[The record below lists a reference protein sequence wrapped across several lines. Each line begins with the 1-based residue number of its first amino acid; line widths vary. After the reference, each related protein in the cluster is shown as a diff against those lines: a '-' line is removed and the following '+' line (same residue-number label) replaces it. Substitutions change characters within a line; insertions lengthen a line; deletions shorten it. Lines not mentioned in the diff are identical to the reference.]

1 MKNNMKHYIE
11 ECSKEYITIEEMIA
25 QCAHL
30 AVAAVKSKLYSSRAV
45 ENSVVANPSNI
56 YACVNCYKESDYGCR
71 MDKDYQLRIDRLFRD
86 IADNH
91 LPMACYN
98 QEHYDLILPVLMFH
112 YIATYESNSE
122 SATKRAGLN
131 KDKQKNNGADI
142 KWGKT
147 FPKKPATLVINRKE
161 RKEQSFVKAITAADK
176 IAHDN
181 QFASNDLIPGNV
193 KTACEGIFS
202 LSDQFEKVKLCAEYS
217 RAGCFLYDLLSA
229 DKKNQTPLNTLL
241 RLYMVSELHDIL
253 PNTRYILRGEAYIP
267 QAADQHPLNQYVS
280 ERCDSLSPYPITRSE
295 NFKGSKCLSLTS
307 KSKQKQ
313 FELLYNY
320 LRENYIFQMPDI
332 LEFFLDK
339 SILSPYIRMD
349 EQFKE
354 YARAITAL
362 IKAMPKLAETQKVS
376 DAVTRMVNLFREDK
390 LQESYE
396 HSEYYAAMKDV
407 EEIMSLRNNRQP
419 Q

>member
-1 MKNNMKHYIE
+1 MKHNTKKYIE
-11 ECSKEYITIEEMIA
+11 ECAKEYLAVEEMIT

-45 ENSVVANPSNI
+45 VNSVEANPGNI
-56 YACVNCYKESDYGCR
+56 YTYVNCYKESDYGCR

-98 QEHYDLILPVLMFH
+98 QTHYDLILPVLMFH
-112 YIATYESNSE
+112 YIVTYESNSE
-122 SATKRAGLN
+122 TATKRAGLN
-131 KDKQKNNGADI
+131 KDKQKNKSEDI

-147 FPKKPATLVINRKE
+147 FPDKPASLVIARKE
-161 RKEQSFVKAITAADK
+161 RNEASFVKAIATADK
-176 IAHDN
+176 NAHDN
-181 QFASNDLIPGNV
+181 NFGSNDLIPDNV

-202 LSDQFEKVKLCAEYS
+202 LSDQFEKIKLCAEYS

-229 DKKNQTPLNTLL
+229 DKKNQTPLDTLL

-253 PNTRYILRGEAYIP
+253 TNTRYILRGEAYMH

-280 ERCDSLSPYPITRSE
+280 ERCDSFCPYPITRSE
-295 NFKGSKCLSLTS
+295 NFKGPKHLSLTS

-332 LEFFLDK
+332 LKFFLDK
-339 SILSPYIRMD
+339 SMLSPYIHMD

-362 IKAMPKLAETQKVS
+362 MKLMPKLTETQKSS
-376 DAVTRMVNLFREDK
+376 DAVIRMVNLFREDK
-390 LQESYE
+390 LQESWE
-396 HSEYYAAMKDV
+396 NSEDYATAKEAAELLDC
-407 EEIMSLRNNRQP
+407 
-419 Q
+419 